1 MLGFGHNNPKFKGNT
16 DAVVLVIALGLA
28 IAVDLICFAAVWSA
42 IATDTALSDNATQV
56 IGAAIG
62 GLVGILG
69 GYVGFRANV
78 RIPPEQETEDDEP
91 SDPE

>member
-1 MLGFGHNNPKFKGNT
+1 MLGFGHNNPKFRGNT

-28 IAVDLICFAAVWSA
+28 VAVNLICAAALWSA

-69 GYVGFRANV
+69 GYVGFRANIRV
-78 RIPPEQETEDDEP
+78 PPERDDPDE
-91 SDPE
+91 SDRP